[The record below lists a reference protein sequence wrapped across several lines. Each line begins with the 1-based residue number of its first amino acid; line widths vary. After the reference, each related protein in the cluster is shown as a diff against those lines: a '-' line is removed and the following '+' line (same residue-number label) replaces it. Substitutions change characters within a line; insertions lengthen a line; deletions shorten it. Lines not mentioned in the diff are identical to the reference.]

1 MAEAPPPGQSS
12 GPASRAGVAAIVL
25 AAGSSSRLGRPKQL
39 LDLGGR
45 PVLVH
50 VVQAVQAAPLDEVV
64 VVLGHRAEEVR
75 AALQLGLQLP
85 PEGPGLRIV
94 LNPEHADGQST
105 SLKAGLQALDGRMEA
120 AVILL
125 GDQPG
130 VRPDAIRSVVEAWR
144 ADGGTVVQASY
155 GQKPGHPTLLSR
167 RVWSE
172 MSSVEGDEGA
182 RSVLSRHPEWITAV
196 EVGGLP
202 PEDIDTEADYLRVRE
217 AFANAG

>member
-1 MAEAPPPGQSS
+1 MAEASTPGQAP
-12 GPASRAGVAAIVL
+12 GPTPRAGVAAIVL

-50 VVQAVQAAPLDEVV
+50 VVQAAQSAPLDEVV

-75 AALQLGLQLP
+75 AALQLGLPLP
-85 PEGPGLRIV
+85 PGGPDLRFV
-94 LNPEHADGQST
+94 LNADHADGQST
-105 SLKAGLQALDGRMEA
+105 SLKAGLQALEGRTEA
-120 AVILL
+120 AVVLL

-130 VRPDAIRSVVEAWR
+130 IRPDTIRSVVEAWR

-155 GQKPGHPTLLSR
+155 GRRPGHPTLLSR
-167 RVWSE
+167 RVWAE

-196 EVGGLP
+196 EVGGPP

-217 AFANAG
+217 AFARGR